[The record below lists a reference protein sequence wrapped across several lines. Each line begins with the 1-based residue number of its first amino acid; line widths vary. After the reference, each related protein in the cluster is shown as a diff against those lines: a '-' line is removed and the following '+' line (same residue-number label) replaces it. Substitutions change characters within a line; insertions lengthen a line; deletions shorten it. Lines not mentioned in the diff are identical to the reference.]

1 VPLFRRKSADPV
13 TESIE
18 EVEPEPAAPPKPKG
32 YTPKKGEATPRRP
45 VANRRLATPAP
56 ANTKEARAL
65 SRDKRRQDAADRRE
79 GMARGDDRYLTVRD
93 RGPVRRYV
101 RDIVDARRNVGS
113 IFFFGT
119 VLVLVLSLVPVY
131 SVQLG
136 SNLLFAAMLLTI
148 IGDSVFLAR
157 LVRKRVQDAFP
168 KNNERWGSLYLYA
181 IMRAL
186 AFRRMRIPKPQV
198 AVGQPVARRA

>member
-1 VPLFRRKSADPV
+1 MPLFRRKSADPV

-79 GMARGDDRYLTVRD
+79 GPYLR
-93 RGPVRRYV
+93 P
-101 RDIVDARRNVGS
+101 
-113 IFFFGT
+113 
-119 VLVLVLSLVPVY
+119 LHLSRWQV
-131 SVQLG
+131 
-136 SNLLFAAMLLTI
+136 
-148 IGDSVFLAR
+148 R
-157 LVRKRVQDAFP
+157 LVTRGAERKQPD
-168 KNNERWGSLYLYA
+168 L
-181 IMRAL
+181 RAL
-186 AFRRMRIPKPQV
+186 RRE
-198 AVGQPVARRA
+198 RRF